1 MNRAAFT
8 FFLFLFFAGGL
19 IPPNPGRSAADL
31 PEDEIRTTVRKL
43 IDSKGVVFIQ
53 GIHIN
58 RDREGK
64 LRLEIFANLG
74 SCWGKEEFARIFAL
88 EALKALY
95 LSDLPLM
102 QVTLNIR
109 EKNQNLLTVSLGK
122 NQAEQMNLEQEGSP
136 VSFYERLR
144 SQMQYGEDPADS
156 CWLIEKDS
164 RTTP

>member
-1 MNRAAFT
+1 MKRAAFT

-19 IPPNPGRSAADL
+19 IPLNPSRSAADL
-31 PEDEIRTTVRKL
+31 PEDEIRSTVRKL
-43 IDSKGVVFIQ
+43 IDSKGAVFIQ
-53 GIHIN
+53 GIHIS

-64 LRLEIFANLG
+64 LSLEIFANLG

-88 EALKALY
+88 EALKALF

-109 EKNQNLLTVSLGK
+109 ERNKNLLTVSLGK
-122 NQAEQMNLEQEGSP
+122 NQAAKMNWEEEGSP

-144 SQMQYGEDPADS
+144 SRMQYAEDPADS
-156 CWLIEKDS
+156 CWLIEKES
-164 RTTP
+164 RSTP